1 MVSFEH
7 LANLEVLSLQLKIN
21 LQNSEKNLNFA
32 FTKIK

>member
-1 MVSFEH
+1 MVSYEH
-7 LANLEVLSLQLKIN
+7 LANLKVLSLQLKIN